1 MKIIRTILFAAAI
14 SLPLSN
20 CAQLQTA
27 FEVANFTTA
36 SVANPVTPQMLNNL
50 ENGAIIVFAGLNA
63 YRQSCVQKAI
73 PQECRTVIRQM
84 QVYTRQIP
92 PLLAQLR
99 TFVRTNDQVNAV
111 IVYNSVANLVATL
124 RTTATQN
131 NVRVGA

>member
-1 MKIIRTILFAAAI
+1 MKIVRTILLASAL
-14 SLPLSN
+14 SLPLNN

-27 FEVANFTTA
+27 FEVASFTTA

-50 ENGAIIVFAGLNA
+50 ENAAIIVFAGLNA
-63 YRQSCVQKAI
+63 YRQSCIQGAV
-73 PQECRTVIRQM
+73 PPECRTVIRQM

-99 TFVRTNDQVNAV
+99 TFVRTNDQVNAT

>member
-1 MKIIRTILFAAAI
+1 MRAIYSFMVSAA
-14 SLPLSN
+14 LVMPLTN